1 MSLIAVVVCV
11 RARRERCSMVR
22 EDPSPSIRKQNVK
35 AGCCKEEDPGEEAS
49 GREYLPGKFVK
60 NAAMQALYAV
70 IGP

>member
-1 MSLIAVVVCV
+1 
-11 RARRERCSMVR
+11 MVR